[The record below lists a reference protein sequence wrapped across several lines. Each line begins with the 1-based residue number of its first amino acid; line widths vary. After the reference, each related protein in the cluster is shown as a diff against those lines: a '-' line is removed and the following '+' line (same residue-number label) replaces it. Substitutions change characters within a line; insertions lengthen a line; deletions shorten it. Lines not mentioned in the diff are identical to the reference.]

1 MAERP
6 IPIIVMGGSDRRR
19 VRLPAEGQDKHPL
32 SGYKG
37 VDLRIGGR
45 PVLAIVVERLEA
57 SGAFAPIYLAGP
69 AAVYGSLETRAALID
84 TNASFGRNVVT
95 ALGEVGSRH
104 PGTPVAFATCDI
116 LPDVEHLRSAMAD
129 WSRRTPCDLW
139 FPLIRAPRDRK
150 LLGASAWKPVYR
162 IVPERGRPP
171 EEILPGHLL
180 VADPGAIRLRF
191 IQRLLDAGFK
201 TRNRSILYRL
211 VTGVGGLVGGI
222 VVHDLL
228 HVLGGRLPTLTRDT
242 IGAGAVASMKLRK
255 GRATIEEIETATR
268 SMFVKRRHR
277 QLYPERRA
285 ALPILDGLSL
295 ALDIDTEEEAREKEE
310 PPRRSA

>member
-1 MAERP
+1 
-6 IPIIVMGGSDRRR
+6 
-19 VRLPAEGQDKHPL
+19 
-32 SGYKG
+32 
-37 VDLRIGGR
+37 
-45 PVLAIVVERLEA
+45 
-57 SGAFAPIYLAGP
+57 
-69 AAVYGSLETRAALID
+69 
-84 TNASFGRNVVT
+84 
-95 ALGEVGSRH
+95 
-104 PGTPVAFATCDI
+104 
-116 LPDVEHLRSAMAD
+116 MAD

-139 FPLIRAPRDRK
+139 FPLIRAPRDRN

-162 IVPERGRPP
+162 VVPERGRPP

-180 VADPGAIRLRF
+180 VADPDAIRLRF

-255 GRATIEEIETATR
+255 GRATIEEIENATR
-268 SMFVKRRHR
+268 SIFVKRKHR
-277 QLYPERRA
+277 RRYPERRA